1 MKNVSFKR
9 MMLFSRLLLN
19 NACAYSFLKGAGVM
33 AAVILFCIIK
43 PILTEGNDM
52 QAMMT
57 TSEDLLKVL
66 FIVPLPL
73 FQAAAIGISKPVPG
87 LMIPASLI
95 EKYISVYFCAFI
107 AAVIGMAG
115 GVALLHELPSGA
127 GIAGL
132 GLILLGS
139 YWILGAGS
147 GGFHWRILLRED
159 ILYRFGALVLT
170 ALEAVF
176 IKRVIL
182 LSSVEISFL
191 GWCWFGALFSLAG
204 AAVFRG
210 RRSGKT
216 PGAFSVLRRN
226 WFPLAALAL
235 CFGAMQFATNL
246 VFDELPVGPALALFQ
261 LSAAVNLWFGWRFFR
276 ERDMKKKI
284 LGTIVT
290 MIGAGLIILF
300 C

>member
-115 GVALLHELPSGA
+115 SILIGA
-127 GIAGL
+127 GMYGIAGHVIAPAETA
-132 GLILLGS
+132 GLRPLFFRDTDGLLIDIPLLCLAATVFQLIWPTLLMRRKTGKPVIAVIVCGYILL
-139 YWILGAGS
+139 IFIPAFLMFV
-147 GGFHWRILLRED
+147 GFIGKD
-159 ILYRFGALVLT
+159 AARFST
-170 ALEAVF
+170 A
-176 IKRVIL
+176 
-182 LSSVEISFL
+182 
-191 GWCWFGALFSLAG
+191 
-204 AAVFRG
+204 
-210 RRSGKT
+210 
-216 PGAFSVLRRN
+216 
-226 WFPLAALAL
+226 
-235 CFGAMQFATNL
+235 
-246 VFDELPVGPALALFQ
+246 
-261 LSAAVNLWFGWRFFR
+261 
-276 ERDMKKKI
+276 
-284 LGTIVT
+284 
-290 MIGAGLIILF
+290 IILCLLTILNILWGYLLMKHF
-300 C
+300 EFDRSVNE